1 MMPLSDAAIAS
12 LRSLADWPDT
22 TGTRYDILERIGRGG
37 MGSVYLAHDRALDR
51 RVAIKVVSLPEP
63 GGAPGPA
70 GERLTREARILAG
83 LEHPGLVPVH
93 DAGVLSDGRP
103 YYVMKW
109 IRGTRLDTYLQSPRT
124 EADRLRIFAR
134 ICDAVAFAHQAGV
147 IHRDI
152 TPANIMVGA
161 FGEVLVLDW
170 GLARIRLD
178 RTGASP
184 ATTRP
189 GTVIGTAG
197 YMAPEVAAGHADASD
212 ERTDVYAL
220 GGILEVLTAPP
231 AGHTRPRPLAAIIA
245 RARQSSPAARYPAA
259 GLLATDVERFRAGD
273 PVDAYHE
280 NPIEWAARLAARH
293 QTAIVLV
300 AVYIMIRVALLAMR

>member
-1 MMPLSDAAIAS
+1 MPLSDAAVAS
-12 LRSLADWPDT
+12 LRALTDWPDT
-22 TGTRYDILERIGRGG
+22 SESKYDILERIGRGG

-63 GGAPGPA
+63 AAGTGLA

-93 DAGVLSDGRP
+93 DVGVLADGRP

-109 IRGTRLDTYLQSPRT
+109 IRGTRLDAYLQSPRT
-124 EADRLRIFAR
+124 GADRLRVFAR
-134 ICDAVAFAHQAGV
+134 ICDAVAFAHQSGV
-147 IHRDI
+147 IHRDL

-178 RTGASP
+178 RSGASP
-184 ATTRP
+184 ATTQP
-189 GTVIGTAG
+189 GTVMGTAG
-197 YMAPEVAAGHADASD
+197 FMAPELAAGRSDASD

-220 GGILEVLTAPP
+220 GGLLEVLTQPDP
-231 AGHTRPRPLAAIIA
+231 GQSTPRPLAAVIAKA
-245 RARQSSPAARYPAA
+245 RAASPADRYPAVEA
-259 GLLATDVERFRAGD
+259 LASDVERYGAGD
-273 PVDAYHE
+273 PVGAYRE
-280 NPIEWAARLAARH
+280 GPLEWASRLATRH

-300 AVYIMIRVALLAMR
+300 AVYIVIRAILLAFR

>member
-1 MMPLSDAAIAS
+1 MMPLSDAAVAS
-12 LRSLADWPDT
+12 LRALADWPDT
-22 TGTRYDILERIGRGG
+22 TDTKYDILERIGRGG

-63 GGAPGPA
+63 AGTTGLA

-93 DAGVLSDGRP
+93 DAGVLADGRP

-109 IRGTRLDTYLQSPRT
+109 IRGTRLDAYLQSSRT

-134 ICDAVAFAHQAGV
+134 MCDAVAFAHQSGV
-147 IHRDI
+147 IHRDL

-178 RTGASP
+178 RSGASP
-184 ATTRP
+184 ATTQP
-189 GTVIGTAG
+189 GTVMGTAG
-197 YMAPEVAAGHADASD
+197 FIAPEVAAGRSDASD
-212 ERTDVYAL
+212 ERSDVFAL
-220 GGILEVLTAPP
+220 GGLLEVLTQPRP
-231 AGHTRPRPLAAIIA
+231 GQSIPRPLAAVIAKA
-245 RARQSSPAARYPAA
+245 RAASPADRYPAVET
-259 GLLATDVERFRAGD
+259 LAADVERYAAGD
-273 PVDAYHE
+273 PVRAYRE
-280 NPIEWAARLAARH
+280 GPLEWGSRLATRH

-300 AVYIMIRVALLAMR
+300 AVYIVIRVMLLAFR

>member
-1 MMPLSDAAIAS
+1 MMPLSDAAVAS
-12 LRSLADWPDT
+12 LRALADWPDAT
-22 TGTRYDILERIGRGG
+22 DTKYDILERIGRGG
-37 MGSVYLAHDRALDR
+37 MGSVYLARDRALDR
-51 RVAIKVVSLPEP
+51 RVAMKVVSLPEP
-63 GGAPGPA
+63 VGGSGLA

-93 DAGVLSDGRP
+93 DAGILADGRP

-109 IRGTRLDTYLQSPRT
+109 IRGTRLDAYLQTPRT

-134 ICDAVAFAHQAGV
+134 ICDAVAFAHTSGV
-147 IHRDI
+147 IHRDL

-170 GLARIRLD
+170 GLARIRFD

-184 ATTRP
+184 ATTQP

-197 YMAPEVAAGHADASD
+197 FMAPELAAGRSDASD

-220 GGILEVLTAPP
+220 GSILEVLAQPP
-231 AGHTRPRPLAAIIA
+231 GAGPVARPLAAVIAKA
-245 RARQSSPAARYPAA
+245 RAAAPSDRYLAVA
-259 GLLATDVERFRAGD
+259 LLAADTERYRAGE
-273 PVDAYHE
+273 PVEAYRE
-280 NPIEWAARLAARH
+280 NPLEWATRVAARH
-293 QTAIVLV
+293 QTAIMLV
-300 AVYIMIRVALLAMR
+300 AVYIVIRVILLAVR

>member
-1 MMPLSDAAIAS
+1 MMPLSDAAVAS
-12 LRSLADWPDT
+12 LRALADWPDT
-22 TGTRYDILERIGRGG
+22 TDTKYDILERIGRGG

-51 RVAIKVVSLPEP
+51 RVAMKVVSLPEP
-63 GGAPGPA
+63 AGGSGLA

-93 DAGVLSDGRP
+93 DAGILADGRP

-109 IRGTRLDTYLQSPRT
+109 IRGTRLDAYLQTPRT

-134 ICDAVAFAHQAGV
+134 ICDAVAFAHQSGV
-147 IHRDI
+147 IHRDL

-178 RTGASP
+178 LTGASP
-184 ATTRP
+184 ATTQP
-189 GTVIGTAG
+189 GTVLGTAG
-197 YMAPEVAAGHADASD
+197 FMAPELGAGRSDASD

-220 GGILEVLTAPP
+220 GSILEVLTRAPGAQP
-231 AGHTRPRPLAAIIA
+231 AARPLAAVIAKA
-245 RARQSSPAARYPAA
+245 RAAAPADRYAA
-259 GLLATDVERFRAGD
+259 VTLLAADAERYRAGD
-273 PVDAYHE
+273 PVDAYRE
-280 NPIEWAARLAARH
+280 NPLEWASRVAARH
-293 QTAIVLV
+293 QIAIVLV
-300 AVYIMIRVALLAMR
+300 AVYIVIRVILLAVR

>member
-1 MMPLSDAAIAS
+1 VKPLSDAAVAS
-12 LRSLADWPDT
+12 LRALTDWPDT
-22 TGTRYDILERIGRGG
+22 SDSKYDILERIGRGG

-63 GGAPGPA
+63 AVGTGLA

-93 DAGVLSDGRP
+93 DAGVLADGRP

-109 IRGTRLDTYLQSPRT
+109 IRGTRLDAYLQSPRT
-124 EADRLRIFAR
+124 QADRLRIFAR
-134 ICDAVAFAHQAGV
+134 ICDAVAFAHQSGV
-147 IHRDI
+147 IHRDL
-152 TPANIMVGA
+152 TPANIMAGA

-178 RTGASP
+178 RSGASP
-184 ATTRP
+184 ATTQP
-189 GTVIGTAG
+189 GTVMGTAG
-197 YMAPEVAAGHADASD
+197 FMAPELAAGRSDASD

-220 GGILEVLTAPP
+220 GGLLEVLTQPP
-231 AGHTRPRPLAAIIA
+231 PTQSTPRPLAAVIAKA
-245 RARQSSPAARYPAA
+245 RAASPADRYPSVEA
-259 GLLATDVERFRAGD
+259 LASDVERYGAGE
-273 PVDAYHE
+273 PVSAYRE
-280 NPIEWAARLAARH
+280 GPIEWASRLATRH

-300 AVYIMIRVALLAMR
+300 AVYIMIRVILLAFR

>member
-1 MMPLSDAAIAS
+1 MPLSDAAVAS
-12 LRSLADWPDT
+12 LRALADWPDT
-22 TGTRYDILERIGRGG
+22 SDSKYDILERIGRGG

-51 RVAIKVVSLPEP
+51 HVAIKVVSLPEP
-63 GGAPGPA
+63 TTGTGLA
-70 GERLTREARILAG
+70 GERLAREARILAG

-93 DAGVLSDGRP
+93 DVGVLADGRP

-109 IRGTRLDTYLQSPRT
+109 IRGTRLDAYLQSPRT

-134 ICDAVAFAHQAGV
+134 ICDAVAFAHQSGV
-147 IHRDI
+147 IHRDL

-178 RTGASP
+178 RSGASP
-184 ATTRP
+184 ATTEP
-189 GTVIGTAG
+189 GTVMGTAG
-197 YMAPEVAAGHADASD
+197 FMAPELAAGRSDASD

-220 GGILEVLTAPP
+220 GGLLEVLTQAPP
-231 AGHTRPRPLAAIIA
+231 GQPTPRPLAAVIAKA
-245 RARQSSPAARYPAA
+245 RAASPADRYPVVAA
-259 GLLATDVERFRAGD
+259 LASDAEHYGARD
-273 PVDAYHE
+273 PVGAYRE
-280 NPIEWAARLAARH
+280 GPLEWASRLVTRH

-300 AVYIMIRVALLAMR
+300 AVYIVIRVILLAFR

>member
-1 MMPLSDAAIAS
+1 MALSDAAVAS
-12 LRSLADWPDT
+12 LRALTDWPDT
-22 TGTRYDILERIGRGG
+22 SDLKYDILERIGRGG

-63 GGAPGPA
+63 AAGAGLA

-93 DAGVLSDGRP
+93 DVGVLADGRP

-109 IRGTRLDTYLQSPRT
+109 IRGTRLDAYLQSPRT
-124 EADRLRIFAR
+124 EAGRLRIFAR
-134 ICDAVAFAHQAGV
+134 ICDAVAFAHQSGV
-147 IHRDI
+147 IHRDL

-178 RTGASP
+178 RSGASP
-184 ATTRP
+184 AITQP
-189 GTVIGTAG
+189 GMVMGTAG
-197 YMAPEVAAGHADASD
+197 FMAPELAAGRSDASD

-220 GGILEVLTAPP
+220 GGLLEVLTQPP
-231 AGHTRPRPLAAIIA
+231 PGQTTPRPLAAVIAKA
-245 RARQSSPAARYPAA
+245 RAVSPADRYPAVEA
-259 GLLATDVERFRAGD
+259 LAADVERYGAGD
-273 PVDAYHE
+273 PVGAYRE
-280 NPIEWAARLAARH
+280 GPLEWASRLATRH

-300 AVYIMIRVALLAMR
+300 AVYIVIRVILLAFR

>member
-1 MMPLSDAAIAS
+1 MPLSDAAVAS
-12 LRSLADWPDT
+12 LRALADWPDT
-22 TGTRYDILERIGRGG
+22 SDSKYDILERIGRGG

-63 GGAPGPA
+63 AAGTGLA

-93 DAGVLSDGRP
+93 DVGVLADGRP

-109 IRGTRLDTYLQSPRT
+109 IRGTRLDAYLQSPRT
-124 EADRLRIFAR
+124 EAARLRIFAR
-134 ICDAVAFAHQAGV
+134 ICDAIAFAHQAGV
-147 IHRDI
+147 IHRDL

-178 RTGASP
+178 RSGVSP
-184 ATTRP
+184 VTTQP
-189 GTVIGTAG
+189 GTVMGTAG
-197 YMAPEVAAGHADASD
+197 FMAPELAAGRSDASD

-220 GGILEVLTAPP
+220 GGLLEVLTQPP
-231 AGHTRPRPLAAIIA
+231 RGQFTPRPLAAIIA
-245 RARQSSPAARYPAA
+245 KARAASPADRYPAVEA
-259 GLLATDVERFRAGD
+259 LASDVERYGAGD
-273 PVDAYHE
+273 PVAAYRE
-280 NPIEWAARLAARH
+280 GPLEWASRLATRH

-300 AVYIMIRVALLAMR
+300 AVYIVIRVILLAFR